1 METVEIW
8 QKVDDRNI
16 EVDVWMYDP
25 GSLEAPWYVSQIY
38 TKLTDPE
45 QYLRIRYWNCS
56 ENQNNVTSMTE
67 EGSTNFTDFT
77 FTTEDDR

>member
-25 GSLEAPWYVSQIY
+25 GSLEEPWYVSQIY

-56 ENQNNVTSMTE
+56 ENQNNATSMTE